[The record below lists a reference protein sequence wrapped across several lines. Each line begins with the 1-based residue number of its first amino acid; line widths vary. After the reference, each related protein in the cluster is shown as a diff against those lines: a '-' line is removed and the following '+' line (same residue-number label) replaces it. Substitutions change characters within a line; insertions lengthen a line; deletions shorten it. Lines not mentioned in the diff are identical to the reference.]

1 MVRFRGTPEPDAA
14 KPGTGLRWDA
24 ELTESPAPGRKLE
37 PGERVEGTSYRIVR
51 WLGDGGMGVVYEA
64 EHVELGRRV
73 ALKVMHRG
81 IAGSK
86 TAAELFRGEA
96 RRASQLGSD
105 NIVQVYDFAESAR
118 CELMFTMELLQGR
131 TLAEEIAR
139 ELLSASKAIGILRQL
154 CRGLAAAHQ
163 AGVVHRDVK
172 PENVVLVPVEGGRDM
187 VKILD
192 FGISTMLGSREGTHA
207 VGSPHYMAPETF
219 MGCKPDARIDVY
231 GVGCTAYEMLTG
243 QPPFVFEEIAAVLAA
258 HFEDEPMPPSVRRPD
273 LQIPK
278 ALEAV
283 VLRCLAKDAAN
294 RYQDMA
300 DLEAALC
307 EAQAS
312 EGLFT
317 AWDDLPLPEVDSE
330 RRARLLDQMPEPE
343 VEAPASGRRWLA
355 AIGAV
360 LLASMAGVG
369 GYVLGANRGANVAE
383 RKVTKDPVLELAR
396 KAEAAAARGGYL
408 VARDGDEDTALADT
422 YLRELEAMKGPQ
434 GARARELAASLR
446 SEMAGALV
454 QTGDELW
461 QDEAARPIAVRFYG
475 EALMFGASDKLTYM
489 RAMDQRYQ
497 GGEFGS
503 ETQGMDAGDAAG
515 FDDDGD
521 ETGDGE
527 SGEEA
532 VVEVASVE
540 APLDPKARRAA
551 WLAQVEK
558 RKKDEA
564 KARSLAMEGIAAKRR
579 GNQAE
584 AEKLLR
590 RALRYDYKNTPAL
603 SALSE
608 LLFLR
613 GDASTAVVYALRM
626 VKLRPR
632 NTSYRIRLGDIYAKM
647 GRKDRALQE
656 YRVAKDLGDKTA
668 AASIRALN
676 KRGR

>member
-1 MVRFRGTPEPDAA
+1 VRFRGAPEADAS

-24 ELTESPAPGRKLE
+24 ELTDEAEPGRKLE
-37 PGERVEGTSYRIVR
+37 PGDRVEGTSYRIVR

-81 IAGSK
+81 IASSK

-96 RRASQLGSD
+96 RRASQLGSE
-105 NIVQVYDFAESAR
+105 NIVAVYDFAESAR
-118 CELMFTMELLQGR
+118 GELMFTMELLEGR
-131 TLAEEIAR
+131 TLDEEIGR
-139 ELLSASKAIGILRQL
+139 EVLSPSKAIGILRQL
-154 CRGLAAAHQ
+154 CRGLAAAHT

-207 VGSPHYMAPETF
+207 VGSPHYMAPEVF
-219 MGCKPDARIDVY
+219 MGSQPDARIDVY

-258 HFEDEPMPPSVRRPD
+258 HFEEEPVPPSLRRPD
-273 LQIPK
+273 LQIPE
-278 ALEAV
+278 ALDAV
-283 VLRCLAKDAAN
+283 VLRCLAKDASH

-307 EAQAS
+307 EAQAAA
-312 EGLFT
+312 GLFT
-317 AWDDLPLPEVDSE
+317 AWDDLPLPEVESE
-330 RRARLLDQMPEPE
+330 RRARLIEQMPEPE
-343 VEAPASGRRWLA
+343 VEAPASGQRWLA
-355 AIGAV
+355 AVGAV
-360 LLASMAGVG
+360 ALAAVAGMG
-369 GYVLGANRGANVAE
+369 GFVLGASRGADVAQRQVNE
-383 RKVTKDPVLELAR
+383 DPVLALAR
-396 KAEAAAARGGYL
+396 KAEAAAARGGYM
-408 VARDGDEDTALADT
+408 VARNGDEDTELADT
-422 YLRELEAMKGPQ
+422 YLKQLEAMKGPE
-434 GARARELAASLR
+434 GSRARELAASLR
-446 SEMAGALV
+446 SDMAGALV

-461 QDEAARPIAVRFYG
+461 QDESARPIAVRFYG
-475 EALMFGASDKLTYM
+475 EALMFGASDKLTYT
-489 RAMDQRYQ
+489 RAMDTRYQ
-497 GGEFGS
+497 GGAS
-503 ETQGMDAGDAAG
+503 PSDAQAMDAGE
-515 FDDDGD
+515 FVDDDAGEG
-521 ETGDGE
+521 ETG
-527 SGEEA
+527 EELDA
-532 VVEVASVE
+532 E
-540 APLDPKARRAA
+540 APKSETPLDPKARRAA
-551 WLAQVEK
+551 WLARVEK
-558 RKKDEA
+558 RKKDQA

-579 GNQAE
+579 GDRAE

-590 RALRYDYKNTPAL
+590 RALRYDYRNAPAL

-608 LLFLR
+608 ILFLR

-647 GRKDRALQE
+647 GRKERALQE
-656 YRVAKDLGDKTA
+656 YRVAKELGDKSA

-676 KRGR
+676 KRGG